1 MDPKP
6 LLTLTLIRHG
16 QTEWNRTKRL
26 QGQLDIPLD
35 CEGEAQARAL
45 SAPLAALQPAVL
57 YVSDLSRARST
68 AELACARLPR
78 TIRPPITVTPQLRER
93 HCGHFQGC
101 NPDEA
106 LQRDPEGWACF
117 RARDPFYAPRG
128 GESLLDLAQRLFAW
142 LNDCVARHPGGH
154 IAAISH
160 GGAIDTLRRLILATP
175 FHLPRDFTM
184 PNAAIF
190 RLVITAAPQPLIT
203 DGALQSRSPYGEIRS
218 WGETEH
224 LATAL
229 EELAVM

>member
-35 CEGEAQARAL
+35 REGEAQARAL
-45 SAPLAALQPAVL
+45 AAPLAALQPTLL
-57 YVSDLSRARST
+57 YVSDLSRARHT

-106 LQRDPEGWACF
+106 LERDPEGWSRF
-117 RARDPFYAPRG
+117 RARDPFYAPAG
-128 GESLLDLAQRLFAW
+128 GESLHDLACRLHGW
-142 LNDCVARHPGGH
+142 LSDCVARHAGSH
-154 IAAISH
+154 VAAVSH
-160 GGAIDTLRRLILATP
+160 GGAIDSLRRLILATP
-175 FHLPRDFTM
+175 FAAPRDFTM
-184 PNAAIF
+184 PNAALF
-190 RLVITAAPQPLIT
+190 RLVLTEPPAPLIT
-203 DGALQSRSPYGEIRS
+203 SDGLKSAAPCGAIVL
-218 WGETEH
+218 WGETNH
-224 LATAL
+224 LAAAL